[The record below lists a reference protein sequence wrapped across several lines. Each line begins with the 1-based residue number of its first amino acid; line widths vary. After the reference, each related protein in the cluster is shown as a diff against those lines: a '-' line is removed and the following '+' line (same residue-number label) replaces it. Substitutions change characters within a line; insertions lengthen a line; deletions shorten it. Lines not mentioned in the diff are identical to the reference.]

1 MKELQ
6 EKATPGEAAPV
17 LEFDKDDVD
26 TLDFVTA
33 TANLRAHVFGIQQKS
48 KFDTKRELA
57 DSNELDEALTLRRDG
72 WQHHSCDRDN
82 KCNDSWYLCPTGVQG
97 APERSSTC

>member
-6 EKATPGEAAPV
+6 EKATPGDAAPV

-48 KFDTKRELA
+48 KFDTKRELD
-57 DSNELDEALTLRRDG
+57 DSDELDEALTFHRDG
-72 WQHHSCDRDN
+72 RQHYSCNRDN
-82 KCNDSWYLCPTGVQG
+82 KCNDSWDLCPTGVQG
-97 APERSSTC
+97 APK